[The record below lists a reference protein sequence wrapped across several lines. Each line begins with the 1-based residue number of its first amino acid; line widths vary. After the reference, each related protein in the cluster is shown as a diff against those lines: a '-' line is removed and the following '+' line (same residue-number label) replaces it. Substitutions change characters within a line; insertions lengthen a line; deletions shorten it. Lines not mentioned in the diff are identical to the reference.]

1 MQPDLSYLQG
11 TMLQITWSDIKQL
24 FSDIHGEAT
33 EDTDH
38 IITCEKLVVRIS
50 QAQFLLTGALTIDGR
65 PLAEATIAISKSGIA
80 ITAKAQDWDVADGL
94 VTVKNASLTLLI
106 GKPGSA
112 DQVTPRS
119 DEGPPAKRQKTEKTE
134 PAPATK
140 TPGWSGGLE
149 VSGRVV
155 INGDAAASG
164 RRPIDIG
171 VTFVAGKQGKEFFWV
186 LCGHIESDISLS
198 QFVSAIDE
206 DSDIDFR
213 LKSVSLIASNAN
225 DPACSV
231 KTNGYKVR
239 KGDAFISDQCSWLL
253 KPTSRVFYLRQIR
266 TSPSRQ
272 SR

>member
-11 TMLQITWSDIKQL
+11 TMLHITWSDIKQL
-24 FSDIHGEAT
+24 FSDIHGEAI

-38 IITCEKLVVRIS
+38 NITCEKLVVRIS

-65 PLAEATIAISKSGIA
+65 LLAEATIAISKAGIA

-94 VTVKNASLTLLI
+94 VTMKKASLKLLI

-119 DEGPPAKRQKTEKTE
+119 DEEHPGNRQKTN

-171 VTFVAGKQGKEFFWV
+171 VTFVARKQGKKFFWV
-186 LCGHIESDISLS
+186 LCGHMESDISLS

-206 DSDIDFR
+206 NSDIDFR

-272 SR
+272 SW